1 VDPGRLFLALR
12 RNWKWLP
19 IAMLVGAV
27 VGVAFA
33 KLIVQRNYTATTV
46 LIWEPDLS
54 GDGGSG
60 QRDLA
65 TRVQSV
71 RLPAN
76 LLEVRRR
83 LALGVSL
90 KVLEARTSARAEPNS
105 LLVTVTASDAQ
116 PGPAA
121 TLADTVVEVFLEHET
136 RLAQARAQETLQK
149 IESDLDVARTKLANA
164 RETYDAFRTEHGIAD
179 LAAETQIAI
188 QQVAE
193 LRSNADMARADAES
207 LQARATR
214 LESEARRQS
223 SHQMQ
228 GATQTDPVRTQLASV
243 RAQLAA
249 TSGRLAEDHPTVLA
263 LEAQAQALQ
272 AEVDSGGTTTS
283 STVTIGLNAQV
294 ESLKMT
300 MSQSAADREAALQRQ
315 DAYKRFAA
323 EAELRLQKLSSV
335 EGQASTLLA
344 NITLHEGRVRRL
356 EGELATLGDVARAIR
371 PEFRSL
377 TPALVPEEA
386 ESSRK
391 KIAIASPFFAALLV
405 LLVLVGREL
414 RGLKVMTASEAGF
427 WLDGPVIAST
437 NWPSDADTLP
447 PLVDELTDHA
457 ALSVGTTLVLAATQ
471 DEAPLAREIA
481 YWLGNVPRGEKR
493 MLGAH
498 SETGA
503 DEARAPRKADPL
515 AVRPDVETPTA
526 PVAQTWEGELDSQ
539 ATRRAARLAHR
550 VLLVVRSGS
559 LSMTQL
565 AQVHTR
571 LGRDSGVGVLLVG
584 LDGELLRLRD
594 RVGDVEGYWQ
604 STLGEVHA

>member
-1 VDPGRLFLALR
+1 
-12 RNWKWLP
+12 
-19 IAMLVGAV
+19 MLVGAV
-27 VGVAFA
+27 LGVAVA
-33 KLIVQRNYTATTV
+33 KLIVQRSYTATTV

-54 GDGGSG
+54 GDARSG
-60 QRDLA
+60 ERDLA

-76 LLEVRRR
+76 LMEVRRR
-83 LALGVSL
+83 LGLFDVPL
-90 KVLEARTSARAEPNS
+90 KLLEKRTSARAEPNS
-105 LLVTVTASDAQ
+105 LLVTITASDAQ
-116 PGPAA
+116 PGAAA

-149 IESDLDVARTKLANA
+149 VESDLEVARTKFANA
-164 RETYDAFRTEHGIAD
+164 RQTYDAFRTEHGIAD

-193 LRSNADMARADAES
+193 LRSSADMARADAES

-214 LESEARRQS
+214 LEAEARRQS

-228 GATQTDPVRTQLASV
+228 GSTQTDPVRAQLASV
-243 RAQLAA
+243 RAQLVTA
-249 TSGRLAEDHPTVLA
+249 SGRLAPDHPTVVA
-263 LEAQAQALQ
+263 LEAQAEALQ
-272 AEVDSGGTTTS
+272 AEADSGGTAIS

-294 ESLKMT
+294 ESLKLT
-300 MSQSAADREAALQRQ
+300 MSQSAADREAAVQRQ
-315 DAYKRFAA
+315 EAYKRFAG

-344 NITLHEGRVRRL
+344 NITLHEGRVGRL
-356 EGELATLGDVARAIR
+356 EGDLAALGDVARAIR
-371 PEFRSL
+371 PEFRAL

-391 KIAIASPFFAALLV
+391 KIAIASPFLATLLV

-427 WLDGPVIAST
+427 WVNGPVIAST
-437 NWPSDADTLP
+437 NWPNDADTLP

-493 MLGAH
+493 MLGAP
-498 SETGA
+498 SEAVA
-503 DEARAPRKADPL
+503 DEARTEEKSIPL
-515 AVRPDVETPTA
+515 AMRADVAAPTA

-550 VLLVVRSGS
+550 VLLVLRSGS

-584 LDGELLRLRD
+584 IDGELLRLRD
-594 RVGDVEGYWQ
+594 RVGDVEAYWQ
-604 STLGEVHA
+604 SMLGEA